1 MTLAIELSNISKS
14 FPGVKAND
22 KINLKI
28 REGTIHAIVGE
39 NGAGKSTLMKILY
52 GMLKQDLGSIKIFDK
67 EVNFAS
73 PKDAISKGIGMVH
86 QHFMLADN
94 LSVLESIIL
103 GMDRASLKVLNK
115 SKYSDEINQI
125 TEKFSMPLNV
135 NSMIDELGVGEKQRV
150 EIIKVLFRGAKI
162 LILDE
167 PTAVLVPQEV
177 KELFNNLKNL
187 KDSGVTI
194 IFISHK
200 LDEVLDIADEISVMR
215 GGKHIDTVSSNSVSK
230 IELAEMMIGQNL
242 PSPPKREKQSKEKII
257 LSINNLSAEEVNGKK
272 AFSSINFSIKEG
284 EVVGIAG
291 VEGNGQRELAE
302 SILGIHEIESGEII
316 LGQENINNLNTR
328 DRRESGISFIPEDR
342 QSQGLLMDVSLSE
355 NVILGKQS
363 SSKYKSRYSNIKFG
377 EADKN
382 SNTVIE
388 NFDVRTP
395 GNETLALALSGGNQ
409 QKFVVG
415 REIENKPQLL
425 IASQPTRGID
435 IGAQSLIWNKLRL
448 ARDHGLGVLL
458 ISADLDELIGLSDR
472 LYVIYEGNL
481 VKELDPENAT
491 PEILGSYMTGIKSW
505 NFH

>member
-1 MTLAIELSNISKS
+1 
-14 FPGVKAND
+14 
-22 KINLKI
+22 
-28 REGTIHAIVGE
+28 
-39 NGAGKSTLMKILY
+39 
-52 GMLKQDLGSIKIFDK
+52 
-67 EVNFAS
+67 
-73 PKDAISKGIGMVH
+73 
-86 QHFMLADN
+86 
-94 LSVLESIIL
+94 
-103 GMDRASLKVLNK
+103 MDRASLKVLNK

-302 SILGIHEIESGEII
+302 SILGIHKIESGEII
-316 LGQENINNLNTR
+316 LGQENINDLNTR

-491 PEILGSYMTGIKSW
+491 PEILGSYMTGIKS
-505 NFH
+505 

>member
-1 MTLAIELSNISKS
+1 MTLAIDLSNISKS

-22 KINLKI
+22 EINLKI
-28 REGTIHAIVGE
+28 QEGTIHAIVGE

-52 GMLKQDLGSIKIFDK
+52 GMLKQDFGSIKIFDN
-67 EVNFAS
+67 EVNFSS
-73 PKDAISKGIGMVH
+73 PKDAISEGIGMVH

-103 GMDRASLKVLNK
+103 GMDRASLKILNK
-115 SKYSDEINQI
+115 SKYKDEINEI
-125 TEKFSMPLNV
+125 TEKYSMPLNTQ
-135 NSMIDELGVGEKQRV
+135 SMIDELGVGEKQRV

-177 KELFNNLKNL
+177 SELFNNLKNL

-200 LDEVLDIADEISVMR
+200 LDEVLEIADEISVMR
-215 GGKHIDTVSSNSVSK
+215 GGKHIDTVDATTVSK
-230 IELAEMMIGQNL
+230 TDLAEMMIGQNL
-242 PSPPKREKQSKEKII
+242 PTPPKREKNFTQDKSLTIK
-257 LSINNLSAEEVNGKK
+257 NLTAETDNGRR
-272 AFSSINFSIKEG
+272 AFENINFSINQG

-302 SILGIHEIESGEII
+302 SILGVYPIESGEII
-316 LGQENINNLNTR
+316 LGETTINDLSTR
-328 DRRESGISFIPEDR
+328 DRRESGLSFIPEDR

-363 SSKYKSRYSNIKFG
+363 STKYKSRYSNIKFN
-377 EADKN
+377 EASKN
-382 SNTVIE
+382 SNAVIN

-395 GNETLALALSGGNQ
+395 GNSTLALALSGGNQ

-415 REIENKPQLL
+415 REIENKPSLL

-435 IGAQSLIWNKLRL
+435 IGAQSLIWNKLRD
-448 ARDHGLGVLL
+448 ARDGGLGVLL

-472 LYVIYEGNL
+472 IYVIYEGNF

-491 PEILGSYMTGIKSW
+491 PEILGSYMTGLKT
-505 NFH
+505 

>member
-1 MTLAIELSNISKS
+1 MTLAIDLSNISKS

-22 KINLKI
+22 EINLKI
-28 REGTIHAIVGE
+28 QEGTIHAIDGE

-52 GMLKQDLGSIKIFDK
+52 GMLKQDSGSIKIFDN
-67 EVNFAS
+67 EVNFSS
-73 PKDAISKGIGMVH
+73 PKDAISEGIGMVH

-103 GMDRASLKVLNK
+103 GMDKASLKVLNK
-115 SKYSDEINQI
+115 SKYKDEINEI
-125 TEKFSMPLNV
+125 TEKYSMPLNTQ
-135 NSMIDELGVGEKQRV
+135 SMIDELGVGEKQRV

-177 KELFNNLKNL
+177 SELFNNLKNL

-200 LDEVLDIADEISVMR
+200 LDEVLEIADEISVMR
-215 GGKHIDTVSSNSVSK
+215 GGKHIDTVDASTVSK
-230 IELAEMMIGQNL
+230 TDLAEMMIGQNL
-242 PSPPKREKQSKEKII
+242 PTPPKREKNSKQDKSLTIK
-257 LSINNLSAEEVNGKK
+257 NLTAEIDNGRK
-272 AFSSINFSIKEG
+272 AFENINFSINQG

-302 SILGIHEIESGEII
+302 SILGVYPIESGEII
-316 LGQENINNLNTR
+316 LGNTRINDLSTR
-328 DRRESGISFIPEDR
+328 DRRESGLSFIPEDR

-363 SSKYKSRYSNIKFG
+363 STKYKSRYSNIKFN
-377 EADKN
+377 EASKN

-395 GNETLALALSGGNQ
+395 GNSTLALALSGGNQ

-415 REIENKPQLL
+415 REIENKPSLL

-435 IGAQSLIWNKLRL
+435 IGAQSLIWNKLRD
-448 ARDHGLGVLL
+448 ARDDGLGVLL

-472 LYVIYEGNL
+472 IYVIYEGNF

-491 PEILGSYMTGIKSW
+491 PEILGSYMTGLKT
-505 NFH
+505 

>member
-1 MTLAIELSNISKS
+1 MTLAIDLSNISKS

-22 KINLKI
+22 EINLKI
-28 REGTIHAIVGE
+28 QEGTIHAIVGE

-52 GMLKQDLGSIKIFDK
+52 GMLKQDFGSIKIFDN
-67 EVNFAS
+67 EVNFSS
-73 PKDAISKGIGMVH
+73 PKDAISEGIGMVH

-103 GMDRASLKVLNK
+103 GMDKASLKVLNK
-115 SKYSDEINQI
+115 SKYTDEINEI
-125 TEKFSMPLNV
+125 TEKYSMPLNTR
-135 NSMIDELGVGEKQRV
+135 SMIDELGVGEKQRV

-177 KELFNNLKNL
+177 SELFNNLKNL

-200 LDEVLDIADEISVMR
+200 LDEVLEIADEISVMR
-215 GGKHIDTVSSNSVSK
+215 GGKHIDTVDAITVSK
-230 IELAEMMIGQNL
+230 TDLAEMMIGQNL
-242 PSPPKREKQSKEKII
+242 PTPPKREKNSKQDKSLTIKD
-257 LSINNLSAEEVNGKK
+257 LTAETENGRK
-272 AFSSINFSIKEG
+272 AFENINFSINQG

-302 SILGIHEIESGEII
+302 SILGVYPIESGEII
-316 LGQENINNLNTR
+316 LGETIINDMSTR
-328 DRRESGISFIPEDR
+328 DRRESGLSFIPEDR

-355 NVILGKQS
+355 NIILGKQS
-363 SSKYKSRYSNIKFG
+363 STKYKSRYSNIKFN
-377 EADKN
+377 EASKN
-382 SNTVIE
+382 SNTGIE

-395 GNETLALALSGGNQ
+395 GNSTLALALSGGNQ

-415 REIENKPQLL
+415 REIENKPSLL

-435 IGAQSLIWNKLRL
+435 IGAQSLIWNKLRD
-448 ARDHGLGVLL
+448 ARDDGLGVLL

-472 LYVIYEGNL
+472 IYVIYEGSF

-491 PEILGSYMTGIKSW
+491 PEILGSYMTGLKT
-505 NFH
+505 

>member
-28 REGTIHAIVGE
+28 QEGTIHAIVGE

-52 GMLKQDLGSIKIFDK
+52 GMLKQDLGFIKIFDK

-125 TEKFSMPLNV
+125 TEKFSMPLNI

-302 SILGIHEIESGEII
+302 SILGIHKIESGEII
-316 LGQENINNLNTR
+316 LGQENINDLNTR

-491 PEILGSYMTGIKSW
+491 PEILGSYMTGIKS
-505 NFH
+505 

>member
-28 REGTIHAIVGE
+28 QEGTIHAIVGE

-115 SKYSDEINQI
+115 SKYSYEINQI
-125 TEKFSMPLNV
+125 TEKFSMPLNI

-302 SILGIHEIESGEII
+302 SILGIHKIESGEII
-316 LGQENINNLNTR
+316 LGQENINDLNTR

-415 REIENKPQLL
+415 REIENMPQLL

-491 PEILGSYMTGIKSW
+491 PEILGSYMTGIKS
-505 NFH
+505 